1 MAENCKKCK
10 TGRLTFYDGAFEHNP
25 RWVCD
30 NCNAYWEDDEFM
42 GYLDEEGCNCEHEI
56 EGECVLPKD
65 KYCERRDS

>member
-30 NCNAYWEDDEFM
+30 NCNAYWEDDKFM
-42 GYLDEEGCNCEHEI
+42 GYLDEISGGN
-56 EGECVLPKD
+56 LA
-65 KYCERRDS
+65 